1 MRANRTWLI
10 IGGVTLLVLCA
21 LPQVITARYAM
32 HLFNLAGIFAILTL
46 GLNFLWGWTGL
57 LSLATAG
64 FWGIGSYTSALL
76 AVHLGIPFWLSL
88 PAAAVVASLF
98 GIVLGYPV
106 LRLRGHYLAMATM
119 GFNII
124 LVLVLI
130 NWDTF
135 THGGDGITGIPSPAI
150 GSFAFDTDN
159 RFFYLILAVLVLL
172 VIAAMRIKQSRI
184 GRAFQS
190 IRESEIA
197 AETMGIHTHH
207 LKILAFAL
215 SAFYSGVAG
224 SLYAHVTMYISPDI
238 FNFLESARI
247 LVMLLIGG
255 SGSIIGALL
264 GGFILTFLPEAL
276 RFMSSW
282 YLAAY
287 GAGIILLI
295 VYMPTGITGLITRL
309 ARRYGKDNLVIP
321 I

>member
-1 MRANRTWLI
+1 MQAHRTWLA
-10 IGGVTLLVLCA
+10 IGGVALLILCI
-21 LPQVITARYAM
+21 LPQVITERYAM

-57 LSLATAG
+57 LSMATAA

-76 AVHLGIPFWLSL
+76 AVNLGVSFWLAL
-88 PAAAVVASLF
+88 PAAAVVTTLCGVA
-98 GIVLGYPV
+98 IGYPV
-106 LRLRGHYLAMATM
+106 LRLRGHYLAMATL

-124 LVLVLI
+124 IVLVLI

-150 GSFAFDTDN
+150 GSFVFDTDN
-159 RFFYLILAVLVLL
+159 RFFYLILAALVLL
-172 VIAAMRIKQSRI
+172 VVAAMHIKNSRI
-184 GRAFQS
+184 GRALLA

-197 AETMGIHTHH
+197 AEAMGIHTHY

-255 SGSIIGALL
+255 SGSIVGAIL

-276 RFMSSW
+276 RFMASW
-282 YLAAY
+282 YMAVF

-295 VYMPTGITGLITRL
+295 VYMPAGITGLVNHL
-309 ARRYGKDNLVIP
+309 ARRSGREHLAVP
-321 I
+321 M

>member
-1 MRANRTWLI
+1 MHPNRTWLL
-10 IGGVTLLVLCA
+10 IGAAALAILCA
-21 LPQVITARYAM
+21 LPLVVTERYIM

-57 LSLATAG
+57 LSMATAA
-64 FWGIGSYTSALL
+64 FWGIGGYTSALL
-76 AVHLGIPFWLSL
+76 AVNLGVSFWLAL
-88 PAAAVVASLF
+88 PAAAIVATLCGVVM
-98 GIVLGYPV
+98 GYPI
-106 LRLRGHYLAMATM
+106 LRLRGHYLAMATL

-124 LVLVLI
+124 VVLVII
-130 NWDTF
+130 NWDAF
-135 THGGDGITGIPSPAI
+135 THGGDGITGIPSPTI

-172 VIAAMRIKQSRI
+172 TAAARHVKNSRI
-184 GRAFQS
+184 GRALLA

-197 AETMGIHTHH
+197 AETMGIHTHF

-255 SGSIIGALL
+255 SGSIIGAIL

-276 RFMSSW
+276 RFMASW
-282 YLAAY
+282 YMAIF
-287 GAGIILLI
+287 GAGIIVLI
-295 VYMPTGITGLITRL
+295 VYMPAGITGMINNL
-309 ARRYGKDNLVIP
+309 ARRAGKEHLVIP